1 MSNTEENITINI
13 NDTDSY
19 ELKLNEQGPQGFSP
33 KASVSKSGSITTIS
47 ITDSNGT
54 TTAKVSDGNGVPTGG
69 VTNQALIK
77 HSSEDYDVEWGE
89 AGAPA
94 GSIIQIDLTGTLAN
108 NVLTFSPK
116 VGEEYT
122 LSNNTQYEFDLL
134 FPASTITGDLDDTVE
149 FVINDGTN
157 TYHILNT
164 LHDTTIT
171 NATYKDMC
179 QYKKYDD
186 NTGFRWVFIGH
197 VGIADSIKTIYVNG
211 IINLANSGK
220 EVVQWITNAEMLSAL
235 TSPVYRGRK
244 LSTGDRFC
252 CIDNDGYEQSR
263 IYKWT
268 GTGWLDVSPTYN
280 TVYSD
285 INLSNITDTGKQVI
299 KDNSGAG
306 LEICDIGMTLY
317 VDETK
322 GLRRYLNGQLVA
334 INTQTTPFLNRLKS
348 IVALYPSLSTD
359 ETSWQ
364 ATKTLSAYGQ
374 VGKFVINETAG
385 TIRIPAI
392 VNVQG
397 LFDLANLGLTVSAGL
412 PNITGVFNYYIA
424 AASGDGAFKKTTF
437 GNHNGAANGSGANQF
452 SFDASRCSSIY
463 GNSTTVQPE
472 SVQYPYFIQIATG
485 QETKSDIINTLE
497 LNNPYTLFDSK
508 YSENIL
514 YNSSWL
520 RSQGQYNSGTVY
532 VTAYEALQ
540 VEYNTAITVG
550 TTSTLPSGSSY
561 TKKGL
566 SVKLSTETFTDYD
579 YVLNT
584 TDSTFRLPTKS
595 GIVTDNSNLYLYY
608 YIGETVQNAS
618 LINAGRIE
626 ETKANIDLGNI
637 SASTTAK
644 NTIVSWGMP
653 DYSAGVEVTREVWH
667 TVSKDSFV
675 YGGAVCQSGVVY
687 YLYVKNSQGNDIP
700 SPLTNTSGVL
710 TQFQPN
716 GAAGGVCSGV
726 VPNGYSYKFAG
737 GNSQQKAIE
746 YPLKGVE

>member
-1 MSNTEENITINI
+1 MTTEDTQLSQLIINTLTKEQYDALVTAGTIDN
-13 NDTDSY
+13 NALYFTTDESFY
-19 ELKLNEQGPQGFSP
+19 N
-33 KASVSKSGSITTIS
+33 KA
-47 ITDSNGT
+47 
-54 TTAKVSDGNGVPTGG
+54 
-69 VTNQALIK
+69 
-77 HSSEDYDVEWGE
+77 
-89 AGAPA
+89 
-94 GSIIQIDLTGTLAN
+94 QIDLLLNNKQNTLTAGTGISIDTATNTISSTSSAIWGNITGTLSNQTDLQTALN
-108 NVLTFSPK
+108 AKQNTLTFDTTPTINSTNP
-116 VGEEYT
+116 VTSGGIYT
-122 LSNNTQYEFDLL
+122 ALETKQ
-134 FPASTITGDLDDTVE
+134 
-149 FVINDGTN
+149 
-157 TYHILNT
+157 NT
-164 LHDTTIT
+164 LTFDTAPTLNST
-171 NATYKDMC
+171 NPVTS
-179 QYKKYDD
+179 
-186 NTGFRWVFIGH
+186 G
-197 VGIADSIKTIYVNG
+197 GIYTALADK
-211 IINLANSGK
+211 A
-220 EVVQWITNAEMLSAL
+220 
-235 TSPVYRGRK
+235 
-244 LSTGDRFC
+244 
-252 CIDNDGYEQSR
+252 
-263 IYKWT
+263 
-268 GTGWLDVSPTYN
+268 
-280 TVYSD
+280 D

-348 IVALYPSLSTD
+348 IVALYPSLSTN

-374 VGKFVINETAG
+374 VGKFVIDETAG

-412 PNITGVFNYYIA
+412 PNITGEA
-424 AASGDGAFKKTTF
+424 TLGDGTRTGLVNTDGTVSGAFKRGT
-437 GNHNGAANGSGANQF
+437 GSASSHFNSGGTGGSSSNALAI
-452 SFDASRCSSIY
+452 DASLSSSIY

-540 VEYNTAITVG
+540 IEYNTAITIG

-584 TDSTFRLPTKS
+584 TDSTFRLPIENKLASGNAVKGNGMTLGLTDGTRNFGLITNVGNAGGRFYLGQSNNAYGSIEGQASGANSYDNPDTTAGITTDPTKS

-637 SASTTAK
+637 NASTTAK

-675 YGGAVCQSGVVY
+675 YGGAVCQAGVVY
-687 YLYVKNSQGNDIP
+687 YLYVKDSQGNDIP
-700 SPLTNTSGVL
+700 SSFTNTSGIL

-737 GNSQQKAIE
+737 GNSLQKAIE
-746 YPLKGVE
+746 CPLKGVE